1 MKKTLAMIL
10 AVFMILSVTAV
21 AFGESASSLN
31 EGRAGAWTEIDTEII
46 QQQMIV
52 IKKDLVSYNASSTE
66 VFAPAFAWNTYCITA
81 FLPDIMVQQ
90 LKTSLIW
97 LALSILDRIQGETIT
112 GSIFTAQPKTE
123 RSISITLVRSILLL
137 TIRTVSR

>member
-10 AVFMILSVTAV
+10 AVLMILSVTAV

-66 VFAPAFAWNTYCITA
+66 VFAPAFAYEYTVTPASVSGLSVTDDADVHKSETA
-81 FLPDIMVQQ
+81 VQAPVKA
-90 LKTSLIW
+90 LKML
-97 LALSILDRIQGETIT
+97 
-112 GSIFTAQPKTE
+112 
-123 RSISITLVRSILLL
+123 
-137 TIRTVSR
+137 